1 MKKVFAIFMAVA
13 MLLAL
18 TACSN
23 EQDSNSRNYN
33 IKDLDSVLSYMK
45 TVGETACTETE
56 NETTALLEKLGDS
69 YDSYTKNE
77 QRITEFYQIL
87 QERSSELYET
97 LYACGVDYFKGVA
110 AQGLN
115 DYRTWDNAM
124 SDFYDEWDDI
134 MDDYYD
140 AWDDALDDIYDKAD
154 DLIEDAYDDLSYNEY
169 SDVWSEMYKGYS
181 DTWSVLYSL
190 YSDAWSETYNAY
202 SACWSGFYKGN
213 TDVDAIISEHGVPKV
228 EEAESTEITEP
239 TKEDRVSQPQKNGF
253 NSYTNEVYAFAGY
266 TVEIPKYWKSE
277 NEIDDGFQRYAETNG
292 KVAMLQV
299 SVQTETDDSYPVTF
313 DGLMDNNDNM
323 IAAIESTAFEEVTD
337 YEVVDTGVIQGIL
350 YKGTIVDEGSGLTG
364 YAEWFTFASEE
375 DRTWCTL
382 ILCQTDN
389 TDYSYTDDFM
399 KIIQSIKPVEDM
411 IPETSEPT
419 NDTGINP
426 DFKQA
431 MDAYEAFYDEYCAFM
446 VKYQKNPTDMTLLLE
461 YSNLM
466 TKAVEMD
473 EAFAKWE
480 SEDLNSE
487 ELKYYLEV
495 NNRVMQK
502 MVDVMG

>member
-1 MKKVFAIFMAVA
+1 MKKVVAFFMTVA

-18 TACSN
+18 TACGN
-23 EQDSNSRNYN
+23 GQDSNNRNYN
-33 IKDLDSVLSYMK
+33 IRDLDSVLSYMK
-45 TVGETACTETE
+45 TVGEKVCTETE

-110 AQGLN
+110 AQGLD

-124 SDFYDEWDDI
+124 NGFYDEWDDI
-134 MDDYYD
+134 MDEYYN

-181 DTWSVLYSL
+181 DTWSVLYNL

-202 SACWSGFYKGN
+202 SACWSGFYEGN
-213 TDVDAIISEHGVPKV
+213 TDVDAIL
-228 EEAESTEITEP
+228 
-239 TKEDRVSQPQKNGF
+239 
-253 NSYTNEVYAFAGY
+253 NE
-266 TVEIPKYWKSE
+266 
-277 NEIDDGFQRYAETNG
+277 
-292 KVAMLQV
+292 
-299 SVQTETDDSYPVTF
+299 
-313 DGLMDNNDNM
+313 
-323 IAAIESTAFEEVTD
+323 
-337 YEVVDTGVIQGIL
+337 
-350 YKGTIVDEGSGLTG
+350 LTG
-364 YAEWFTFASEE
+364 ENSKGSSADNGSVEGNAQDQNTASGSNPK
-375 DRTWCTL
+375 
-382 ILCQTDN
+382 TDSN
-389 TDYSYTDDFM
+389 VGS
-399 KIIQSIKPVEDM
+399 
-411 IPETSEPT
+411 SEVRSE
-419 NDTGINP
+419 
-426 DFKQA
+426 FKEA
-431 MDAYEAFYDEYCAFM
+431 MDAYEAFYDEYCDILQ
-446 VKYQKNPTDMTLLLE
+446 KYYNNPTDLTLLAE

-473 EAFAKWE
+473 ETFAKWE

-502 MVDVMG
+502 LVDVMG